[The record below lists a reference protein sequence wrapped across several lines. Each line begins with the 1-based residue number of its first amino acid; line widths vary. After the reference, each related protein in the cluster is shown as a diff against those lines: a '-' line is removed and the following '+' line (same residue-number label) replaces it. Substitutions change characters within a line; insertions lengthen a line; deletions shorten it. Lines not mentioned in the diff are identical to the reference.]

1 MKTKLFSYLPTANRR
16 SKGKAKKTEISS
28 ISLDSARVPPPPTQL
43 SDTRKKDQKSV
54 ECPLIQNLLFA
65 PLF

>member
-1 MKTKLFSYLPTANRR
+1 MCQQQTGGVRGRPKRLKLAVLAWT
-16 SKGKAKKTEISS
+16 
-28 ISLDSARVPPPPTQL
+28 LPPPPTQL
-43 SDTRKKDQKSV
+43 SDTRKKDKKSV